1 MGSDKIK
8 QEKMSEMED
17 KIEELLQASK
27 HKKKLIHINK
37 HTRTLAHH
45 QKPNLRIHGVEEG
58 AEIQTK
64 GNEIIA
70 ENFPNQCNNVDTHVQ
85 EAFRLQIEMIRKE
98 QPQDRTK
105 VEWASL
111 GYRVWIPG
119 WEIGFPTFGHTPLHD
134 FK

>member
-1 MGSDKIK
+1 VTRSNKK
-8 QEKMSEMED
+8 KCQRWRTRLRSYCR
-17 KIEELLQASK
+17 QANI
-27 HKKKLIHINK
+27 KKKLIHINK